1 MDVIRIL
8 NKRRERGQK
17 ERRKRSAREEIEDRN
32 KNTYKDTGKNN
43 TSIGF
48 TSSFALLAS
57 AAKERSAS
65 CFLADSS
72 NRLSASAMA

>member
-1 MDVIRIL
+1 MDIIRII
-8 NKRRERGQK
+8 NKRRA
-17 ERRKRSAREEIEDRN
+17 RKSKIKN
-32 KNTYKDTGKNN
+32 KDTNKDTYKDTDKNN

-48 TSSFALLAS
+48 TSSFALLDS